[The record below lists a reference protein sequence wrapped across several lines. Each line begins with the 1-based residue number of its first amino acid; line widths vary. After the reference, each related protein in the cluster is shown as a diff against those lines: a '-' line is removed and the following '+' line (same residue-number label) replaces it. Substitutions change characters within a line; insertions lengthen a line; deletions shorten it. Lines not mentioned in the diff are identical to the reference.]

1 MKFSYVIFIC
11 SLVTT
16 SAVIDFT
23 LNLKDSQVCDPGQ
36 WIITN
41 TIIEWKNSTKMISCN
56 ITYNEL
62 NDSTIYRIHIIMNCE
77 DINSNCTNEPII
89 WIDDIDCNDSQNLS
103 LSDMDVCKISQEL
116 GKWERQK
123 ELFEYRYG
131 YLFGDMLY
139 RMILCINIEDIES
152 EINFV

>member
-1 MKFSYVIFIC
+1 
-11 SLVTT
+11 
-16 SAVIDFT
+16 
-23 LNLKDSQVCDPGQ
+23 
-36 WIITN
+36 
-41 TIIEWKNSTKMISCN
+41 
-56 ITYNEL
+56 
-62 NDSTIYRIHIIMNCE
+62 MNCE

-103 LSDMDVCKISQEL
+103 LSDMDVFIFISQEL